1 MSKEKINMHTK
12 LKKCLLIISSNFAF
26 VPITLLYFWNS
37 NYIYVN
43 TFAHLITW
51 YHSCSISLFLI
62 ILSQIQFTS
71 VAQSC
76 QTLCDPMDYSMP
88 GLRVYH

>member
-1 MSKEKINMHTK
+1 MSKEKINMRTS
-12 LKKCLLIISSNFAF
+12 LKKCVFIISSNFAF
-26 VPITLLYFWNS
+26 VPITLLSFWNS

-43 TFAHLITW
+43 TFGHVITW
-51 YHSCSISLFLI
+51 YHSCSISLTLI

-71 VAQSC
+71 VTQSH

-88 GLRVYH
+88 GLRVHH